1 MYFFV
6 DTIINE
12 KKSGIE
18 YAIMRRLELFKMH
31 QQAAKILTVNYDRMV
46 ASTLADDG
54 LLADVINLF
63 DYFQGVLDQSITPVK
78 LTDLNLPA
86 HSLLEEVEPNL
97 YHVML
102 NHKEIQRIHLFP
114 RKQKQIDY
122 IEYLSTEG
130 VVYQKDFYDVR
141 GFLSKRNHFDIDNN
155 WLTYEQWLNLDGQVV
170 LECYYQIDPSNTVD
184 KAIYQLTDNN
194 GCVHFFDGE
203 QAYIRYFFDTINA
216 QFGHKNTFIFDRLF
230 EITWAANHMQ
240 TEHSAVGIFHSSHLV
255 DSTDVQHSLLNNY
268 FIHMV
273 KNPRKYDYLIS
284 ATELQR
290 QDVLARY
297 PDANVITIPVSYV
310 PDEALNAPRIAMNNR
325 QRHTLIFAARL
336 AFEKQQ
342 VNVVKAMQQVIKVIP
357 DATAEFWGYANGDY
371 GEKVKATIKELNLT
385 EHVFIKG
392 YTPDVAPKM
401 DQVGLATLTST
412 MEGFSLS
419 LLEAQA
425 HGLPQVVTDVKY
437 GPKSLIIDGENGFRV
452 PNDDIDAL
460 ATKIITIMQDS
471 ALQDQMSQAAYANA
485 QNYSAANVWHQWE
498 PLVTTCNAYHN
509 N

>member
-31 QQAAKILTVNYDRMV
+31 QQVAKILTVNYDRMV

-230 EITWAANHMQ
+230 EITWAAKTAKAAAAKKAKALKAAKAKATKAAKTLKAAKKAAAKKAAKKAVAKAKKAVTKAN
-240 TEHSAVGIFHSSHLV
+240 SA
-255 DSTDVQHSLLNNY
+255 N
-268 FIHMV
+268 
-273 KNPRKYDYLIS
+273 KAAAKKAA
-284 ATELQR
+284 ATK
-290 QDVLARY
+290 
-297 PDANVITIPVSYV
+297 
-310 PDEALNAPRIAMNNR
+310 
-325 QRHTLIFAARL
+325 AA
-336 AFEKQQ
+336 AK
-342 VNVVKAMQQVIKVIP
+342 KA
-357 DATAEFWGYANGDY
+357 ATAAT
-371 GEKVKATIKELNLT
+371 KATK
-385 EHVFIKG
+385 
-392 YTPDVAPKM
+392 A
-401 DQVGLATLTST
+401 
-412 MEGFSLS
+412 
-419 LLEAQA
+419 
-425 HGLPQVVTDVKY
+425 
-437 GPKSLIIDGENGFRV
+437 
-452 PNDDIDAL
+452 
-460 ATKIITIMQDS
+460 
-471 ALQDQMSQAAYANA
+471 
-485 QNYSAANVWHQWE
+485 YSAAKATATDADKDAKAAADVYSTI
-498 PLVTTCNAYHN
+498 LAALGIKASDVK
-509 N
+509 